1 MRVFLQHSADP
12 FIDLIH
18 LLILIDVDNVAMEMI
33 DKYLSKSLLPIKN
46 LFIFIY
52 LNGSE
57 REREPFV
64 ICWSLPKTATSATP
78 SCLPWVA
85 GEQTFEL
92 SSCCVPGCVSRKPD
106 WK

>member
-46 LFIFIY
+46 LFSFI
-52 LNGSE
+52 
-57 REREPFV
+57 
-64 ICWSLPKTATSATP
+64 
-78 SCLPWVA
+78 
-85 GEQTFEL
+85 
-92 SSCCVPGCVSRKPD
+92 
-106 WK
+106 